1 MTHVLEH
8 LISSTVTEHTVRSCS
23 HSVHFNVTNEHTGPV
38 AHSRTRTANE
48 LASSSVAVASSWI
61 RDDHEQGRD
70 HGTAAAV
77 NARPPAPAAAAS
89 DVARLRHCVVASR
102 PAASSS
108 LFFPSAGL
116 AKPSNQAGVSVRR
129 AEGEHGEG
137 PRPLLLRQGCRLQVC
152 RPRPRLAAL
161 SSIVCSGRVSL

>member
-1 MTHVLEH
+1 M
-8 LISSTVTEHTVRSCS
+8 
-23 HSVHFNVTNEHTGPV
+23 

-48 LASSSVAVASSWI
+48 LPSSSVAVASSWI

-108 LFFPSAGL
+108 LFFSCGERKRKEVG
-116 AKPSNQAGVSVRR
+116 KPSLRGGRADAQSALTVGGSAASQTRRLRPIARLGWPSQAIKRGCRSAERR
-129 AEGEHGEG
+129 ASMVRALDRYSSGKDVAY
-137 PRPLLLRQGCRLQVC
+137 RF
-152 RPRPRLAAL
+152 AAL
-161 SSIVCSGRVSL
+161 GPAWLLSLV